1 MLRDMAEAAR
11 AGASKDE
18 QLKHAMQRSW
28 MRSDPVMAESH
39 NFSEDEESDD
49 SRYEILVFSFV
60 VICMQTQSKGLMQ
73 PKATHLIW
81 KTWSES
87 NLL

>member
-1 MLRDMAEAAR
+1 MLRDMAEAAK

-28 MRSDPVMAESH
+28 MRSDRAMAESH

-49 SRYEILVFSFV
+49 SRYEISVFFFCCYLRANPIEGV
-60 VICMQTQSKGLMQ
+60 Q
-73 PKATHLIW
+73 PKAINTPYL
-81 KTWSES
+81 E
-87 NLL
+87 NFD

>member
-49 SRYEILVFSFV
+49 SRYPIMILHIPPAPPLQLFAF
-60 VICMQTQSKGLMQ
+60 
-73 PKATHLIW
+73 
-81 KTWSES
+81 
-87 NLL
+87 

>member
-1 MLRDMAEAAR
+1 MAEAAK

-28 MRSDPVMAESH
+28 MRSDRAMAESH

-49 SRYEILVFSFV
+49 SRYEISVFSFV
-60 VICMQTQSKGLMQ
+60 VMCMQTQSEGLCNL
-73 PKATHLIW
+73 KLSLTHLIW
-81 KTWSES
+81 KTWTEP

>member
-1 MLRDMAEAAR
+1 MAEAAK

-28 MRSDPVMAESH
+28 MRSDRAMAESH

-49 SRYEILVFSFV
+49 SRYEISVFLLLFRW
-60 VICMQTQSKGLMQ
+60 KPNRRGY
-73 PKATHLIW
+73 AT
-81 KTWSES
+81 
-87 NLL
+87 